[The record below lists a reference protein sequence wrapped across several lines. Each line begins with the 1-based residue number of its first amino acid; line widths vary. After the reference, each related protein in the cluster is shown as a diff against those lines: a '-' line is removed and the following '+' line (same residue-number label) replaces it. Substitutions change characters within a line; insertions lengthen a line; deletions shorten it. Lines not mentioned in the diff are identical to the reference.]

1 MMDVLGRADDGGIS
15 GALGTYRARDG
26 SAGAAVEID
35 LDGPHAALIV
45 GKRGYGKSYTL
56 GVLVEELAAAAG
68 VSPVVVDPMGAFR
81 TFADVPG
88 FSVVDE
94 PRVSAGALSPRAWCA
109 LLGLDH
115 ESSAGSLVWQAAAK
129 TDTLA
134 AMKEYVGNA
143 DAVQATRR
151 TARNH
156 LALADSW
163 GVFSP
168 DGLTAADCLSGA
180 TATILDCS
188 GYDAAPM
195 NAVVRAV
202 AEDLYRARVTDS
214 VATLPW
220 LVVDEA
226 HAFFDGI
233 AAPALRTVLTR
244 GRRPG
249 VSFVAATQRPAAL
262 PEDAVS
268 QADIFVAHRL
278 TSRADREALARA
290 RPTYMHGSFTD
301 RMPEKPGSALVV
313 DDATESVHA
322 VQIRT
327 RRVEH
332 GGGSPSA
339 SALTSETGEENELPR
354 PFESVKCVR

>member
-1 MMDVLGRADDGGIS
+1 MTDVLGRTGDGGVS

-26 SAGAAVEID
+26 SAGAPVRID
-35 LDGPHAALIV
+35 LDGPHAALVV

-56 GVLVEELAAAAG
+56 GVLVEELARADG
-68 VSPVVVDPMGAFR
+68 VSPVVADPMGAFR
-81 TFADVPG
+81 MFADVPG
-88 FSVVDE
+88 FSVIEE
-94 PRVSAGALSPRAWCA
+94 PRVSANALSPRAWCE

-115 ESSAGSLVWQAAAK
+115 ESAVGSLVWQAAAK
-129 TDTLA
+129 TETLA
-134 AMKEYVGNA
+134 AMDEYVWNA
-143 DAVQATRR
+143 DVARATRR
-151 TARNH
+151 AARNH
-156 LALADSW
+156 LVLADSW
-163 GVFSP
+163 DVFSP
-168 DGLTAADCLSGA
+168 DGLTAADRQSA
-180 TATILDCS
+180 ATILDCS

-202 AEDLYRARVTDS
+202 AEDLYRARVTES

-233 AAPALRTVLTR
+233 AGPALRTIVTR

-262 PEDAVS
+262 PDVAVS
-268 QADIFVAHRL
+268 QSDLLVSHRL

-290 RPTYMHGSFTD
+290 RPTYMHGSFAD
-301 RMPEKPGSALVV
+301 RMPETPGSALVV

-322 VQIRT
+322 VQVRT

-339 SALTSETGEENELPR
+339 SELADG
-354 PFESVKCVR
+354 

>member
-1 MMDVLGRADDGGIS
+1 MTDVLGRTGDDGIS

-26 SAGAAVEID
+26 SSGAPVRID
-35 LDGPHAALIV
+35 LDGPHATLVV

-56 GVLVEELAAAAG
+56 GVLVEELADADG
-68 VSPVVVDPMGAFR
+68 VTPIVADPMGAFR
-81 TFADVPG
+81 PFADVSD
-88 FSVVDE
+88 FSVVED
-94 PRVSAGALSPRAWCA
+94 PRVSADALSPRAWCD

-115 ESSAGSLVWQAAAK
+115 ESSTGSLVWQAAAK
-129 TDTLA
+129 TRTLA
-134 AMKEYVGNA
+134 AMDEYVSNA
-143 DAVQATRR
+143 DVPRATRR
-151 TARNH
+151 AAWNH

-163 GVFSP
+163 DVFSS
-168 DGLTAADCLSGA
+168 DGISAAECVAS
-180 TATILDCS
+180 ATILDCS

-202 AEDLYRARVTDS
+202 ADDLYRVRVTES

-233 AAPALRTVLTR
+233 AAPALETIVTR

-262 PEDAVS
+262 PEVAIS
-268 QADIFVAHRL
+268 QSDLLVAHRL
-278 TSRADREALARA
+278 TSRADREALTRA
-290 RPTYMHGSFTD
+290 RPTYMHGSFAD
-301 RMPEKPGSALVV
+301 RMPQTPGSAVVV

-322 VQIRT
+322 V
-327 RRVEH
+327 RVRERYVDH

-339 SALTSETGEENELPR
+339 SELAGR
-354 PFESVKCVR
+354 

>member
-1 MMDVLGRADDGGIS
+1 MTDVLGRTGDGGVS

-26 SAGAAVEID
+26 SAGAPVRID
-35 LDGPHAALIV
+35 LDGPHAALVV

-56 GVLVEELAAAAG
+56 GVLVEELASADG
-68 VSPVVVDPMGAFR
+68 VSPVVADPMGAFR

-88 FSVVDE
+88 FTVVEE
-94 PRVSAGALSPRAWCA
+94 PRVSANALSPRAWCE

-115 ESSAGSLVWQAAAK
+115 ESAVGSLVWQAAAK
-129 TDTLA
+129 RETLA
-134 AMKEYVGNA
+134 AMDEYVWNA
-143 DAVQATRR
+143 DVARATRR
-151 TARNH
+151 AARNH
-156 LALADSW
+156 FVLADSW
-163 GVFSP
+163 DVFSP
-168 DGLTAADCLSGA
+168 DGLTAADCLSA
-180 TATILDCS
+180 ATILDCS

-202 AEDLYRARVTDS
+202 AEDLYRGRVTES

-233 AAPALRTVLTR
+233 AGPALRTIVTR

-262 PEDAVS
+262 PGVAVS
-268 QADIFVAHRL
+268 QSDLLVSHCL

-290 RPTYMHGSFTD
+290 RPTYMHGSFAD
-301 RMPEKPGSALVV
+301 RMPETPGSALVV

-339 SALTSETGEENELPR
+339 SEL
-354 PFESVKCVR
+354 VDG

>member
-1 MMDVLGRADDGGIS
+1 MTDVLGRAGDGGVS
-15 GALGTYRARDG
+15 GAFGTYRARDG

-35 LDGPHAALIV
+35 LDGPHATLVV

-56 GVLVEELAAAAG
+56 GVLVEELATAAG
-68 VSPVVVDPMGAFR
+68 VSPVVADPMGAFR
-81 TFADVPG
+81 TFAGVSG
-88 FSVVDE
+88 FSVVEE
-94 PRVSAGALSPRAWCA
+94 PRVSANTLSPRAWCA

-115 ESSAGSLVWQAAAK
+115 ESSAGSLVWQAAAT
-129 TDTLA
+129 TDALA
-134 AMKEYVGNA
+134 AMKEYVRNA

-151 TARNH
+151 AARNH

-163 GVFSP
+163 DVFSP
-168 DGLTAADCLSGA
+168 DGLTAADCLSG
-180 TATILDCS
+180 ATILDCS

-262 PEDAVS
+262 PADAVS
-268 QADIFVAHRL
+268 QADILVAHRL

-301 RMPEKPGSALVV
+301 RMPETPGSALVV

-322 VQIRT
+322 VQVRT

-339 SALTSETGEENELPR
+339 TELAGSTEPDEIGGGE
-354 PFESVKCVR
+354 